1 MTNPVADVKSGQ
13 IKAQIQAQPQVPT
26 PAGETIPT
34 PKPNPSPNSFR
45 EPLHQQPAHHAHH
58 KAGILPAMQSLL
70 HLIVIA
76 IFIITFCAQPF
87 RIPSESME
95 STLLVGDFLLV
106 NKQVASSNTDGPGLL
121 PASTIRRGDIVVF
134 HDPVDST
141 LHLVKRV
148 IGLPGDHL
156 RLHSGQVF
164 INGHAL
170 TEPYAVYRPSPP
182 DNFRDNFPRL
192 QSADPEIDSHWWIRM
207 RSLIDNGDLII
218 PTGNY
223 FVMGDN
229 RNDSEDS
236 RYWGFVPREA
246 IVGKPLLIYF
256 SLQQHDSDDAATLT
270 QQAVADQRRQ
280 HPSKID
286 TLVDFARWGRTF
298 QVVR

>member
-1 MTNPVADVKSGQ
+1 MTNPVADVKPGQ
-13 IKAQIQAQPQVPT
+13 IQPQLEGHADAPERSSGESVHTPT
-26 PAGETIPT
+26 ADERNDNRGAHAAGNAHQH
-34 PKPNPSPNSFR
+34 KPGVLPS
-45 EPLHQQPAHHAHH
+45 L
-58 KAGILPAMQSLL
+58 QSLL
-70 HLIVIA
+70 NLIVIA

-106 NKQVASSNTDGPGLL
+106 NKQAASANDSSWLL
-121 PASTIRRGDIVVF
+121 PTAAIHRGDIVVF
-134 HDPVDST
+134 HDPVDTT

-156 RLHSGQVF
+156 RLHAGHVL
-164 INGHAL
+164 INGHLL

-192 QSADPEIDSHWWIRM
+192 QSADPEIDAHWWIRM
-207 RSLIDNGDLII
+207 RSLIDNGELII

-236 RYWGFVPREA
+236 RYWGFVPREN
-246 IVGKPLLIYF
+246 IVGEPMLIYF
-256 SLQQHDSDDAATLT
+256 SLQQHDVDDSGTLT
-270 QQAVADQRRQ
+270 QEAHAENQR
-280 HPSKID
+280 HHSSKID
-286 TLVDFARWGRTF
+286 TLVDFARWGRIF
-298 QVVR
+298 QVVK

>member
-1 MTNPVADVKSGQ
+1 MTYPVADVKSGQ
-13 IKAQIQAQPQVPT
+13 IQAQTQSPAVLPEQPT
-26 PAGETIPT
+26 PAPFA
-34 PKPNPSPNSFR
+34 PVSLPQQHP
-45 EPLHQQPAHHAHH
+45 HQKTGVLSA
-58 KAGILPAMQSLL
+58 LQSLL

-76 IFIITFCAQPF
+76 IFIITFCVQPF

-106 NKQVASSNTDGPGLL
+106 NKQPASPGFLNFSPL
-121 PASTIRRGDIVVF
+121 PAAIIHRGDIIVF
-134 HDPVDST
+134 HDPVDTT

-156 RLHSGQVF
+156 RLRAGRVF
-164 INGHAL
+164 INGQPL
-170 TEPYAVYRPSPP
+170 TEPYAVYRPGPP
-182 DNFRDNFPRL
+182 DNFRDNFPRF
-192 QSADPEIDSHWWIRM
+192 QSADPEIDSRWWIRM

-236 RYWGFVPREA
+236 RYWGFVPFEA

-256 SLQQHDSDDAATLT
+256 SLQQHDPDAAAALT
-270 QQAVADQRRQ
+270 QEATAENQRRR
-280 HPSKID
+280 HPGPINS
-286 TLVDFARWGRTF
+286 LVDFARWSRTF
-298 QVVR
+298 QVIR

>member
-1 MTNPVADVKSGQ
+1 MTQPVADIKSGR
-13 IKAQIQAQPQVPT
+13 IQAQHEVPSIADSSSLPTLSQHRETVPPQHVP
-26 PAGETIPT
+26 
-34 PKPNPSPNSFR
+34 S
-45 EPLHQQPAHHAHH
+45 AHTRN
-58 KAGILPAMQSLL
+58 GILPALQSLL
-70 HLIVIA
+70 NLIVIA

-106 NKQVASSNTDGPGLL
+106 NKQVASPNADGSAGLL
-121 PASTIRRGDIVVF
+121 PSTLIHRGDIIVF

-156 RLHSGQVF
+156 RLHGGHVF
-164 INGHAL
+164 INGQPL
-170 TEPYAVYRPSPP
+170 SEPYAVYRPSPP

-192 QSADPEIDSHWWIRM
+192 ESADPEIDSHWWIRM

-246 IVGKPLLIYF
+246 IVGEPLLIYF
-256 SLQQHDSDDAATLT
+256 SLQQHDTDDSATLT
-270 QQAVADQRRQ
+270 QEAVADQRRQ
-280 HPSKID
+280 HSSKID
-286 TLVDFARWGRTF
+286 SLVDFARWGRTF
-298 QVVR
+298 QIVR

>member
-1 MTNPVADVKSGQ
+1 MTLPVADVKSGQ
-13 IKAQIQAQPQVPT
+13 IQAQTQAPSSV
-26 PAGETIPT
+26 AEVSS
-34 PKPNPSPNSFR
+34 PNPSTGSLNP
-45 EPLHQQPAHHAHH
+45 QPSPHATHHVKTGVLQA
-58 KAGILPAMQSLL
+58 IQSLL
-70 HLIVIA
+70 HLVVIA
-76 IFIITFCAQPF
+76 IFIITFCVQPF

-106 NKQVASSNTDGPGLL
+106 NKQSASPSTGGTAGIF
-121 PASTIRRGDIVVF
+121 PASTIHRGDIIVF

-156 RLHSGQVF
+156 RLHAGQVF

-170 TEPYAVYRPSPP
+170 SEPYAVYRPSPP
-182 DNFRDNFPRL
+182 DNFRDNFPRF

-207 RSLIDNGDLII
+207 RSLIDNGELII

-236 RYWGFVPREA
+236 RYWGFVTEKA
-246 IVGKPLLIYF
+246 MVGRPMMVYF
-256 SLQQHDSDDAATLT
+256 SVAAGPEKSPWWHR
-270 QQAVADQRRQ
+270 AFKSVR
-280 HPSKID
+280 
-286 TLVDFARWGRTF
+286 LVR
-298 QVVR
+298 